1 LPEEDNRRIRVKQT
15 CAYCCKG
22 LVALEPECADKVIDL
37 IEALKGSVEKA
48 KEEKEP
54 GGLYD
59 CKT

>member
-22 LVALEPECADKVIDL
+22 LVTSEPESAEVIDL
-37 IEALKGSVEKA
+37 REALKGSVEKA

-54 GGLYD
+54 G
-59 CKT
+59 